1 MVELG
6 ELSARFETSLFY
18 FMKTPN
24 TNNSAWLAPYL
35 AGALLLI
42 YVAVRAALMSFTH
55 DESLTYTILKGD
67 ETWVFT
73 GNHHVLNSIL
83 AKGSALLFGYSEL
96 ALRLPNVLAFAAYFI
111 SSNAS

>member
-1 MVELG
+1 
-6 ELSARFETSLFY
+6 
-18 FMKTPN
+18 MKTPN